1 MNTNPLKSLPV
12 ILIATLGLFATGCW
26 TVPNSNVQP
35 AGTPGL
41 IQDGI
46 VVDSVLDPAVVSA
59 KDDNLHTLTLTLPDG
74 TSKTYQAGPDLKHLD
89 EVQTGQT
96 IKAKVTE
103 QLSVY
108 LLDNGQLPDGST
120 AASLGVTA
128 RVLAVDP
135 SYRLLTVQYAN
146 GQSEIFKP
154 GLGTLLQKMAP
165 GDSVVIKPGTVT
177 AIKIKKS

>member
-1 MNTNPLKSLPV
+1 MNNNPLKLFTV
-12 ILIATLGLFATGCW
+12 ILIATGGLFAAGCW
-26 TVPNSNVQP
+26 TVPNANVQP
-35 AGTPGL
+35 DGTPGM
-41 IQDGI
+41 IQEGI
-46 VVDSVLDPAVVSA
+46 IVDSVLDPAVVSA

-74 TSKTYQAGPDLKHLD
+74 TSKTYQTGPDLKHFD

-103 QLSVY
+103 QLTVY
-108 LLDNGQLPDGST
+108 LLDNGQLPAGST
-120 AASLGVTA
+120 AASLGVNA
-128 RVLAVDP
+128 RVLTVDP

-154 GLGTLLQKMAP
+154 GIGTLLQKMAP

-177 AIKIKKS
+177 SIKIRKP